1 MTRLSSWFHGIKGKL
16 LLAAALPI
24 VGFGIANIIS
34 STGISKINFLLS
46 SSHKEIIPNMESLQD
61 MRFNS
66 NKFAYHVT
74 SALGELEAGGRADQD
89 IKEAQESRVAYE
101 KAYKEY
107 VDSTFMPEEKKA
119 FEAVQGSF
127 PQVIALMEKIHQLM
141 ATHDLEKVKEAHAL
155 AKKDFVSLN
164 APVSKFSTETLQM
177 YRQRA
182 DNEGKLAATTQSEV
196 STWTMTTI
204 IISNIF
210 ISGYLL
216 WLASNMSRAM
226 STIATNLNEAAGHV
240 ASSVEQLNRAGSG
253 LSQSSTEAAA
263 SLEETVASLE
273 ELSSMVQMNSDN
285 AKQAASLSKASRE
298 AAEKGQ
304 AEMTILNSSMAKI
317 STSSKKIEEIIHVI
331 DDIAFQT
338 NLLALNAA
346 VEAARAGEQGKGFA
360 VVAEAVRSLA
370 QRSASAAKDITHL
383 IKESV
388 HQVDEGARLA
398 NHSGEVLNS
407 IVNAVKKVSDLN
419 TEIATASTEQTAGI
433 QQISKAMNHLDQSS
447 QSNAASAEEIAATG
461 TEINGLAQTSLRLT
475 MDLNKVIYGKQAETQ
490 TKAKSL
496 QPASEVLLKTPE
508 KMAVA
513 SRGAKVIPIT
523 PAPVASV
530 KEAIPFD
537 EDFKLGTTDGF

>member
-46 SSHKEIIPNMESLQD
+46 SSHKEIIPNMEALQE
-61 MRFNS
+61 MRYSS

-74 SALGELEAGGRADQD
+74 SALAELEDGGQADSD
-89 IKEAQESRVAYE
+89 IKEAKDAMLSYE
-101 KAYKEY
+101 KSYKEY
-107 VDSTFMPEEKKA
+107 TNSSFMPEEKKA
-119 FEAVQGSF
+119 FEAIKGTF
-127 PQVIALMEKIHQLM
+127 PQVIALMDKIHALI
-141 ATHDLEKVKEAHAL
+141 ATHELEKVKEAHVL
-155 AKKDFVSLN
+155 AKKDFITLN
-164 APVSKFSTETLQM
+164 APVSAFSSETLQM
-177 YRQRA
+177 YRDRA
-182 DNEGKLAATTQSEV
+182 DNEGKLATTTQSEV
-196 STWTMTTI
+196 ATWTMATI

-216 WLASNMSRAM
+216 WLASNISNAM
-226 STIATNLNEAAGHV
+226 SSIASNLNQAAGNV
-240 ASSVEQLNRAGSG
+240 ASSVDQLNRAGTG

-273 ELSSMVQMNSDN
+273 ELSSMVRMNSDN

-304 AEMTILNSSMAKI
+304 SEMSILNSSMTKI
-317 STSSKKIEEIIHVI
+317 SSSSKKIEEIIHVI

-370 QRSASAAKDITHL
+370 QRSASAAKDITNL

-388 HQVDEGARLA
+388 QQVDEGSRLA
-398 NHSGEVLNS
+398 SQSGEALNT

-419 TEIATASTEQTAGI
+419 NEISTASTEQTAGI
-433 QQISKAMNHLDQSS
+433 QQISKAMNQLDQSS

-461 TEINGLAQTSLRLT
+461 NEINGLAQTSLKLT
-475 MDLNKVIYGKQAETQ
+475 MDLNKVIYGNKAMAHAEIKKSDPAPD
-490 TKAKSL
+490 TKSH
-496 QPASEVLLKTPE
+496 E
-508 KMAVA
+508 KVAVA
-513 SRGAKVIPIT
+513 SRGAKVAPLT
-523 PAPVASV
+523 PAPAASA

>member
-1 MTRLSSWFHGIKGKL
+1 MTQLSSWFHGIKGKL

-24 VGFGIANIIS
+24 VGFGVANIIS

-46 SSHKEIIPNMESLQD
+46 SSHKEIIPNIEALQE
-61 MRFNS
+61 MRHS
-66 NKFAYHVT
+66 STKFAFHVT
-74 SALGELEAGGRADQD
+74 SALAELESGRQADSD
-89 IKEAQESRVAYE
+89 IKEAHTAMQSYE

-107 VDSTFMPEEKKA
+107 VNSAFMPDEKKA
-119 FEAVQGSF
+119 FEAIKGTF
-127 PQVIALMEKIHQLM
+127 PQMIALMEKIHSLV
-141 ATHDLEKVKEAHAL
+141 ATHDLEKAKEAHVL
-155 AKKDFVSLN
+155 AKKDFTALS
-164 APVSKFSTETLQM
+164 APVSAFSSDTLQM
-177 YRQRA
+177 YRHRA
-182 DNEGKLAATTQSEV
+182 ESEGKLAATTQSEV
-196 STWTMTTI
+196 ATWTMATI

-216 WLASNMSRAM
+216 WLASNMSNTMA
-226 STIATNLNEAAGHV
+226 TIASSLNQAASNV
-240 ASSVEQLNRAGSG
+240 ATSVDQLNHAGTG

-285 AKQAASLSKASRE
+285 AKQAASLSRASRE

-304 AEMTILNSSMAKI
+304 SEMASLNSSMTKI
-317 STSSKKIEEIIHVI
+317 SSSSKKIEEIIHVI

-388 HQVDEGARLA
+388 QQVAEGSRLA
-398 NHSGEVLNS
+398 IQSGEALNT

-419 TEIATASTEQTAGI
+419 NEISTASTEQTAGI
-433 QQISKAMNHLDQSS
+433 QQISKAMNQLDQSS

-461 TEINGLAQTSLRLT
+461 TEINGLAQTSLKLT
-475 MDLNKVIYGKQAETQ
+475 MDLNKVIYGNQGAPHTES
-490 TKAKSL
+490 A
-496 QPASEVLLKTPE
+496 PATTSVPPKTTE
-508 KMAVA
+508 KMPVA
-513 SRGAKVIPIT
+513 SREAKVIPLNSA
-523 PAPVASV
+523 PAAVANA
-530 KEAIPFD
+530 KDAIPFD